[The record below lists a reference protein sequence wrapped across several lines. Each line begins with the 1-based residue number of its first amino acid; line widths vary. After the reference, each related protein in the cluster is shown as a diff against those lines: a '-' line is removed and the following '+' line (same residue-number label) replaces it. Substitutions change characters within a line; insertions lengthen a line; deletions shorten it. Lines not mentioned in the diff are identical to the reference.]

1 MTTISNRRFR
11 MKPNP
16 KGAWDDIAPNFGVIK
31 GLHLELLEF
40 ASKIKKNAPIIPEPT
55 YSGKAFDEPKEPL
68 PPPTSGAPPKEK
80 SSPKEPDIVES
91 EEIDK
96 KRVPEPTRSSESD
109 DGEYDDA
116 VSDDDDDFINKFGDS
131 PEKKEPDTKSAETST
146 VKKAPKYIPIPKA
159 TIPQVDPAPEPEE
172 EVHEKDPTEVYIEEE
187 VERRMNIDALR
198 KAKKAGIEMCEIED
212 DMDLQTTR
220 ILRKTTDKQV
230 SHNNSVSMNRF
241 ALMGIFFGVDQG
253 LSLMTDKMKGYLE
266 FQLNCLQIYDPYL
279 EAIGE
284 NSINSFLQA
293 LDPSLQLIGVICV
306 STGAFY
312 IFQNFVGEDKVKG
325 AKLIKSFFPSQ
336 AGVID
341 EITTASK
348 KVKEG
353 KEKEKSSSKKEEKRD
368 EKPKKRRGPTFTQ
381 ADINN
386 AE

>member
-1 MTTISNRRFR
+1 
-11 MKPNP
+11 
-16 KGAWDDIAPNFGVIK
+16 
-31 GLHLELLEF
+31 
-40 ASKIKKNAPIIPEPT
+40 
-55 YSGKAFDEPKEPL
+55 
-68 PPPTSGAPPKEK
+68 
-80 SSPKEPDIVES
+80 
-91 EEIDK
+91 
-96 KRVPEPTRSSESD
+96 
-109 DGEYDDA
+109 
-116 VSDDDDDFINKFGDS
+116 
-131 PEKKEPDTKSAETST
+131 
-146 VKKAPKYIPIPKA
+146 
-159 TIPQVDPAPEPEE
+159 
-172 EVHEKDPTEVYIEEE
+172 
-187 VERRMNIDALR
+187 
-198 KAKKAGIEMCEIED
+198 
-212 DMDLQTTR
+212 
-220 ILRKTTDKQV
+220 
-230 SHNNSVSMNRF
+230 MNRF